1 MLNCDSWTQILTV
14 QCLRGAGE
22 VVFIFSLR
30 NLKRKQL
37 HSFQTLAGKGKQEVY
52 MKGNLES
59 SGGNH
64 AGSLAVPSLAYIL
77 NNLKHTGSCLL
88 MHYRVIGNRKEAF

>member
-1 MLNCDSWTQILTV
+1 
-14 QCLRGAGE
+14 
-22 VVFIFSLR
+22 
-30 NLKRKQL
+30 
-37 HSFQTLAGKGKQEVY
+37 

-88 MHYRVIGNRKEAF
+88 MHYRVIGNRKEAFQQTASQAGPTRRMTIPSKSILKKCF